1 MIQNIMIKMEHF
13 IIFYTMI
20 INIMKKLKF
29 ILILFVLFS
38 SVKVASQNQHKEL
51 KRFRVTNSFFKNNLK
66 NTLMLEKSKK
76 GKKHLGLWY
85 DLHLIV
91 VKKKFTSSYDISIF
105 KAEYSD
111 LENDFVTLRSIGYF
125 YLKGELFVVK
135 GEYVPTLFGRT
146 SHVKNFSYM
155 LKQPNDDDII
165 DVRFLDGFPEWNFNL
180 SENGYLI
187 LVSGLI
193 E

>member
-1 MIQNIMIKMEHF
+1 
-13 IIFYTMI
+13 
-20 INIMKKLKF
+20 
-29 ILILFVLFS
+29 
-38 SVKVASQNQHKEL
+38 
-51 KRFRVTNSFFKNNLK
+51 
-66 NTLMLEKSKK
+66 
-76 GKKHLGLWY
+76 LWY
-85 DLHLIV
+85 DLHLIT

-105 KAEYSD
+105 KAKYSD
-111 LENDFVTLRSIGYF
+111 LENDFITLRSIGYF

-135 GEYVPTLFGRT
+135 GEYVPTLFKRS
-146 SHVKNFSYM
+146 SHIKKFNYL
-155 LKQPNDDDII
+155 LKETNDNDII